1 MTKQRS
7 LILTLSVSLLATTTL
22 SSTASAETS
31 YVKTDDPWYVD
42 GKAALKE
49 RLEHQ
54 PNTNKAK
61 NIILFVGDGMGV
73 STITAARIYDGQ
85 SRGETGEENVL
96 SFEAF
101 PHTALVKTYNTD
113 AQVSDSAGTASAL
126 NTGVKTRIGEIS
138 TRSTA
143 ISGDCKSF
151 LEGYPETFAEIAR
164 RSGKNIGVVSTSL
177 IVDAT
182 PAAVYAHSPKR
193 RWYSD
198 AQMTDEDRAAGC
210 TDISSQLLDFAPTVA
225 LGGGRSMFIPETI
238 TDPEYSDKQGMRKD
252 GTNLA
257 QQWINQLDG
266 AEYVWNK
273 SGFDN
278 IDIAKTDHLLGLFE
292 PSVMQYEADRNDEP
306 AGEPSLTEM
315 TKTAIE
321 ILSKNDGGYYLMI
334 EGGRIDHAHHMG
346 NAYRALHDTQE
357 FDLAVRQALSM
368 VDLDETLVLV
378 TADHSHVFTI
388 AGYPPRGN
396 PILGLSHTVDH
407 DLEAGLAMAADDK
420 PYTTLGY
427 TNGPGYVE
435 GERPHLT
442 EQEVQDHDYLQ
453 QAAVPKT
460 SESHGGEDVA
470 IFAAGPWAHLVDGT
484 MEQNVIYHIMKH
496 AMDLDE

>member
-1 MTKQRS
+1 MANHSTY
-7 LILTLSVSLLATTTL
+7 ILALAASLLTTTAL
-22 SSTASAETS
+22 ADDA
-31 YVKTDDPWYVD
+31 YIKTEDPWYKD
-42 GKAALKE
+42 GVAALNE
-49 RLEHQ
+49 RLAQQ
-54 PNTNKAK
+54 PNTNTAK
-61 NIILFVGDGMGV
+61 NIILFVGDGMGI

-113 AQVSDSAGTASAL
+113 AQVPDSAGTASAL
-126 NTGVKTRIGEIS
+126 NTGVKTNIGEIS
-138 TRSTA
+138 TRSNS
-143 ISGDCKSF
+143 IGGDCKSF
-151 LEGYPETFAEIAR
+151 QEGYPETLAEIAR

-198 AQMTDEDRAAGC
+198 KQMSDADRAAGC
-210 TDISSQLLDFAPTVA
+210 IDISTQLLNFAPTVA
-225 LGGGRSMFIPETI
+225 LGGGRATFTPNTVN
-238 TDPEYSDKQGMRKD
+238 DPEYSDQQGIRED
-252 GTNLA
+252 NNNLTE
-257 QQWINQLDG
+257 QWLENLNNAD
-266 AEYVWNK
+266 YVWNK
-273 SGFDN
+273 QGFDN
-278 IDIAKTDHLLGLFE
+278 VDVANTDHLLGLFE
-292 PSVMQYEADRNDEP
+292 PSVMQYEADRNDE
-306 AGEPSLTEM
+306 ASGEPSLTEM

-346 NAYRALHDTQE
+346 NAYRALQDTQE
-357 FDLAVRQALSM
+357 FDLAIRQALSM
-368 VDLDETLVLV
+368 VDLEETLVLV

-396 PILGLSHTVDH
+396 PILGLSNTVNYEDPQ
-407 DLEAGLAMAADDK
+407 ELALAADDK

-427 TNGPGYVE
+427 WNGPGYVE

-442 EQEVQDHDYLQ
+442 EEEVQDHEYLQ
-453 QAAVPKT
+453 QAAVPKN

-470 IFAAGPWAHLVDGT
+470 VFAIGPWAHLVDGT

-496 AMDLDE
+496 AMGLKE